1 MCIRSAFYRII
12 NSKWSKGFILLF
24 NFWDDYKFIK
34 FLETRAE
41 SKQKVQSKDLSLVK
55 TAKYQCLLVLLIE
68 PTLQLQLQNTKVK
81 LASSTENNDTVLT
94 HKLLLMETRYFYQ
107 LLSDILIVEVIREF

>member
-1 MCIRSAFYRII
+1 M
-12 NSKWSKGFILLF
+12 
-24 NFWDDYKFIK
+24 
-34 FLETRAE
+34 
-41 SKQKVQSKDLSLVK
+41 
-55 TAKYQCLLVLLIE
+55 IE

-107 LLSDILIVEVIREF
+107 LLPDILVVEVIREF

>member
-1 MCIRSAFYRII
+1 M
-12 NSKWSKGFILLF
+12 
-24 NFWDDYKFIK
+24 
-34 FLETRAE
+34 ETRAE
-41 SKQKVQSKDLSLVK
+41 SKQKVQSKDLSTVK

-107 LLSDILIVEVIREF
+107 LLPDILVVEVIREF